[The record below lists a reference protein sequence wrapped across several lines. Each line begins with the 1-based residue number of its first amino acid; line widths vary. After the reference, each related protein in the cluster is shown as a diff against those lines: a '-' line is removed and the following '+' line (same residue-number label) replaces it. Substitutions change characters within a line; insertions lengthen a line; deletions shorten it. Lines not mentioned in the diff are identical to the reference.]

1 MKRLAITVGGIGL
14 VVAAAFLA
22 LGTTRSNIA
31 ELEQIVRRSFRRTLV
46 SVDVRASIYNA
57 AGQVAQ
63 GSERRALL
71 VDVVF
76 NGETSKTLIEIP
88 MKNAYKRIFES
99 GIPIRLATI
108 SAHRN
113 RTPLYSS
120 RIWGSDARRIVWE
133 GNVFLG
139 EPWRLW
145 ETTYLRPGLRR

>member
-1 MKRLAITVGGIGL
+1 MKRLAITVGSIGL
-14 VVAAAFLA
+14 VVVAAFLA
-22 LGTTRSNIA
+22 LGNTRSDIA
-31 ELEQIVRRSFRRTLV
+31 ELEAIVRKSFRRTLV
-46 SVDVRASIYNA
+46 SVDIKASIYNA

-63 GSERRALL
+63 GNERRALL
-71 VDVVF
+71 VNIVF
-76 NGETSKTLIEIP
+76 EGQTSKTLIEIP
-88 MKNAYKRIFES
+88 MKFAYEKLFKS

-113 RTPLYSS
+113 RTPLYTS
-120 RIWGSDARRIVWE
+120 RIWGEDARRIDWN